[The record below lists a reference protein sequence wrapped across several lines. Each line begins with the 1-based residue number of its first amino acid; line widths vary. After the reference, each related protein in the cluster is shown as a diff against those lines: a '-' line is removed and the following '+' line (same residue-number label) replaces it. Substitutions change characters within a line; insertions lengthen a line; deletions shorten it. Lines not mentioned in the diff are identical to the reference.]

1 MLAIINARIETVSHG
16 VIADGQILVENG
28 KIKAIGTNLEIPA
41 DACVIDAAG
50 RTVTPGIVEAHA
62 HIGIGEQG
70 VGWEGQDTN
79 ETSDPLTPWCS
90 ALDGINMRDMAF
102 DDFRR
107 AGITS
112 VSVPPG
118 SANIIGGTAVALKC
132 KGTIVDEAIIK
143 VTGMKCA
150 LGENPKAVY
159 GGKNRTPSTRMG
171 NAALL
176 REALLKAKQYLAK
189 LEAAQSEK
197 DKPKYDKQSEA
208 LLPVMRGELP
218 LMIHCHR
225 SDDIV
230 TAVRICEEF
239 GVRYV
244 LEHVTDGHLLVDFLK
259 ARDVHCAVG
268 PTMHYGSKVENRDR
282 DFRTPVALAR
292 AGVRFCFTTD
302 HAVLAGQWLPLTA
315 GLAVGW
321 GMDRDTALR
330 AITLAS
336 AEHVGIDDRVGSLE
350 VGKDA
355 DLVIWS
361 GDPLD
366 FTTHADVT
374 IIDGEVVYER
384 EVC

>member
-16 VIADGQILVENG
+16 IIADGQILVENG
-28 KIKAIGTNLEIPA
+28 KIKAIGSNLEIPA
-41 DACVIDAAG
+41 SARCIDAAG

-70 VGWEGQDTN
+70 LGWEGQDTN
-79 ETSDPLTPWCS
+79 ETTSPVTPWCN
-90 ALDGINMRDMAF
+90 ALDGINMRDTAF

-132 KGTIVDEAIIK
+132 KGEIVTDAVIRT
-143 VTGMKCA
+143 TGMKCA
-150 LGENPKAVY
+150 LGENPKSVY
-159 GGKNRTPSTRMG
+159 GGKGKAPATRMG
-171 NAALL
+171 SAAVF
-176 REALLKAKQYLAK
+176 REALLKAKQYLTK
-189 LEAAQSEK
+189 LEAAKTEQ
-197 DKPKYDKQSEA
+197 DRPKFDKQSEA

-230 TAVRICEEF
+230 TAVRVCEEF

-244 LEHVTDGHLLVDFLK
+244 LEHVTDGFLLVDFLK
-259 ARDVHCAVG
+259 DRNVHCAVG
-268 PTMHYGSKVENRDR
+268 PTMHYGSKVENRER
-282 DFRTPVALAR
+282 DFRTPVAFAR
-292 AGVRFCFTTD
+292 AGVGFCFTTD

-321 GMDRDTALR
+321 GMDRDVAFH

-336 AEHVGIDDRVGSLE
+336 AEHAGIADLVGSLE

-355 DLVIWS
+355 DIVIWS

-374 IIDGEVVYER
+374 IIDGEVVFER